1 MAGSHQPEALLD
13 KLDSQQTNRLQK
25 LIALERLSE
34 DCENGF
40 SSSKLELMLK
50 KVTSI
55 KGTTYAIQL
64 LDCCLPSEDVS
75 LATIDRAVYFM
86 ANPHTAPTLR
96 RALLSWLLAG
106 ALHFFGP
113 EARRHL
119 HSHYGVIFCQIGWSH
134 MVNLTCTLL
143 YQLTEHRDVQQH
155 RVDMLVTRS
164 AASDSGPRWALIR
177 ARPARRSAPPAKT
190 AVQATDSDPEPAG
203 PPAKRVTRS
212 RTAVPTAGQTPSGP
226 APSTSTTTTITTSTA
241 DSTATPGP
249 STSKRRPRAEPP
261 SDDEP
266 TRIGDVEP
274 DSPDDREDKMSMSS
288 ASSSDENDSD
298 DAVSQ
303 SSDSSDDRDGLDLDL
318 DGPEEDG
325 DDQSQTTEEKKYRQL
340 RPDMV
345 LSYGGPD
352 SQTRWEKPRSQ
363 LMTNLNRWRLRR
375 EGVGAAAA
383 GGTGGAGS
391 AAGAGGDFWELANK
405 VSRWTPALPV
415 LPESVAAPGGGAP
428 DPDQGRR
435 DLASLGSLKEV
446 VAEGAVG
453 FRSANNLTALALSS
467 HRRAVLL
474 LSDTREIDTAK
485 MSLDLLVTLRQ
496 MLVYDPRRYPV
507 LRRRQLIR
515 QVQLCHRV
523 GLPLSA
529 GRHLM
534 RTLLEGARPEHSAL
548 WLPALDLVPFYGWR
562 PQAVLLAALLR
573 PLETLVA
580 AADRHARLHVVHVLT
595 EFVVQ
600 LARHDLPLVVR
611 RAFPY
616 SSQTCRD
623 EIASTNDPAV
633 DVARITD
640 HVASLCKRL
649 AVSAPAAERM
659 NLMRATVN
667 FYTEVTPVL
676 LESNV
681 PFLPLISKDLVYQ
694 VLLSSDALAVH
705 KLLLTLSRYPQQ
717 SARVLAMRSDPGLSR
732 VRVKLATATVGRLP
746 HFTTLMEDVLLLLF
760 GRRKGAGGQF
770 RGETAE
776 VRERLAALADGLE
789 LELDN
794 HAALLSYQL
803 LAETRSD
810 YQEDAGRHPVLL
822 DLMSADGLVGFTAFQ
837 EACGTHGR
845 GRR

>member
-64 LDCCLPSEDVS
+64 LDCCLPSEQVS

-164 AASDSGPRWALIR
+164 AASDSGPRWALIRLQQQFAVRPTASSTASPSLPTPSRSQPIPISQPATRSRSERPAQDR

-298 DAVSQ
+298 DAASQ

-325 DDQSQTTEEKKYRQL
+325 DDQSQTTEEKSEASAGTGAAVPAAPTAGRQ
-340 RPDMV
+340 RA
-345 LSYGGPD
+345 
-352 SQTRWEKPRSQ
+352 
-363 LMTNLNRWRLRR
+363 RR
-375 EGVGAAAA
+375 TASPAAAA
-383 GGTGGAGS
+383 
-391 AAGAGGDFWELANK
+391 
-405 VSRWTPALPV
+405 
-415 LPESVAAPGGGAP
+415 
-428 DPDQGRR
+428 
-435 DLASLGSLKEV
+435 ASQF
-446 VAEGAVG
+446 A
-453 FRSANNLTALALSS
+453 
-467 HRRAVLL
+467 
-474 LSDTREIDTAK
+474 
-485 MSLDLLVTLRQ
+485 
-496 MLVYDPRRYPV
+496 
-507 LRRRQLIR
+507 LRRSRR
-515 QVQLCHRV
+515 RSVPV
-523 GLPLSA
+523 
-529 GRHLM
+529 RHLQVDPH
-534 RTLLEGARPEHSAL
+534 RHS
-548 WLPALDLVPFYGWR
+548 Y
-562 PQAVLLAALLR
+562 
-573 PLETLVA
+573 
-580 AADRHARLHVVHVLT
+580 
-595 EFVVQ
+595 
-600 LARHDLPLVVR
+600 
-611 RAFPY
+611 
-616 SSQTCRD
+616 
-623 EIASTNDPAV
+623 
-633 DVARITD
+633 
-640 HVASLCKRL
+640 
-649 AVSAPAAERM
+649 VS
-659 NLMRATVN
+659 V
-667 FYTEVTPVL
+667 
-676 LESNV
+676 
-681 PFLPLISKDLVYQ
+681 
-694 VLLSSDALAVH
+694 
-705 KLLLTLSRYPQQ
+705 
-717 SARVLAMRSDPGLSR
+717 
-732 VRVKLATATVGRLP
+732 
-746 HFTTLMEDVLLLLF
+746 
-760 GRRKGAGGQF
+760 
-770 RGETAE
+770 
-776 VRERLAALADGLE
+776 
-789 LELDN
+789 
-794 HAALLSYQL
+794 
-803 LAETRSD
+803 
-810 YQEDAGRHPVLL
+810 
-822 DLMSADGLVGFTAFQ
+822 
-837 EACGTHGR
+837 
-845 GRR
+845 

>member
-1 MAGSHQPEALLD
+1 M
-13 KLDSQQTNRLQK
+13 
-25 LIALERLSE
+25 
-34 DCENGF
+34 
-40 SSSKLELMLK
+40 
-50 KVTSI
+50 
-55 KGTTYAIQL
+55 
-64 LDCCLPSEDVS
+64 
-75 LATIDRAVYFM
+75 
-86 ANPHTAPTLR
+86 
-96 RALLSWLLAG
+96 
-106 ALHFFGP
+106 
-113 EARRHL
+113 
-119 HSHYGVIFCQIGWSH
+119 
-134 MVNLTCTLL
+134 
-143 YQLTEHRDVQQH
+143 
-155 RVDMLVTRS
+155 
-164 AASDSGPRWALIR
+164 LIR
-177 ARPARRSAPPAKT
+177 LRKGISANF
-190 AVQATDSDPEPAG
+190 
-203 PPAKRVTRS
+203 
-212 RTAVPTAGQTPSGP
+212 GQT
-226 APSTSTTTTITTSTA
+226 
-241 DSTATPGP
+241 
-249 STSKRRPRAEPP
+249 R
-261 SDDEP
+261 
-266 TRIGDVEP
+266 
-274 DSPDDREDKMSMSS
+274 
-288 ASSSDENDSD
+288 
-298 DAVSQ
+298 
-303 SSDSSDDRDGLDLDL
+303 
-318 DGPEEDG
+318 
-325 DDQSQTTEEKKYRQL
+325 KYRQL

-363 LMTNLNRWRLRR
+363 LMTNLNRWKLRR
-375 EGVGAAAA
+375 EGAGAAAA
-383 GGTGGAGS
+383 AGTGGAGS
-391 AAGAGGDFWELANK
+391 AAGPGGDFWELANK

-803 LAETRSD
+803 LAETRPD
-810 YQEDAGRHPVLL
+810 YQEDAGRHPVLQ
-822 DLMSADGLVGFTAFQ
+822 DLLSADGLVGFTAFQ